1 MHVTHFS
8 TTDDTRI
15 VSEYYLSLIAIVHEE
30 KALFGR

>member
-15 VSEYYLSLIAIVHEE
+15 VSEYYSSLIGTVHKE